1 VIVYFILTSDAF
13 EEVFTRR
20 FSVFRVFVIFD
31 HTHSSSSRLQKKRE
45 EKNALLHSSFF
56 FSSARCGH
64 RVSCTLGI
72 RERERERFVLH
83 ILSFLSVRG
92 LSKSARIK
100 KNTTTRE
107 RERDFLLSER

>member
-1 VIVYFILTSDAF
+1 M
-13 EEVFTRR
+13 
-20 FSVFRVFVIFD
+20 FRVFVIFAY
-31 HTHSSSSRLQKKRE
+31 TLLLSLGFKIKKRE